1 MCVCVYNIIVL
12 IYNSRTFEIHLPGVV
27 DVIGVPMIEVVVAVI
42 LVVEVVGVI
51 SMIRLDTKL
60 TYCKRKK

>member
-1 MCVCVYNIIVL
+1 MPMSAPNLNLLQLFIVL

-42 LVVEVVGVI
+42 LVVDVVGVI
-51 SMIRLDTKL
+51 SMIRLDTK
-60 TYCKRKK
+60 